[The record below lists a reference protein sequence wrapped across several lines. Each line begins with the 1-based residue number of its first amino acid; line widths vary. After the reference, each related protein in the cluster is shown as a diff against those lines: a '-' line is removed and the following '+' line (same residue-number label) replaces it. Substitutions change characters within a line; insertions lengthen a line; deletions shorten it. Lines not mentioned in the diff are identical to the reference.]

1 MLVAP
6 SVFFSNMKID
16 IKNAVSHF
24 FSSHSLDMV
33 YSEAVANA
41 IDAGASKVSI
51 DVEIESFSKPETL
64 KIRISDNGC
73 GFNSRNF
80 EKFSRLLDVDA
91 VDHKGVGRLVYLC
104 YFDCI
109 RFTSVYD
116 NGVKREF
123 LFDNHFEGLSE
134 ECDVSDGELNG
145 TSILFEHFI
154 GSKINSYSQLLP
166 EKIKGY
172 LLDSFLPMFFLK
184 KRKNEEIRIEISL
197 LTQECNKE
205 KDFFSKKAVLSLDD
219 VPDLACKNV
228 ILQEIDL
235 YETFHVFYRIEND
248 KSKPKKLTTKICVD
262 GRTLPL
268 KILTPD
274 AIPNAYQ
281 VFIMVMS
288 DALKGST
295 NASRQVLELSNG
307 ITEEQ
312 LLGALSPEVSQILS
326 CEITCIDER
335 NKKTY
340 ADVARK
346 YPHLLGCYDRGN
358 SVGLV
363 NENQIIEAAQ
373 KEFFRRQKALLDR
386 QDELSESDYYTAL
399 EFASRSLTEY
409 IVYRGMI
416 INKIKGLDK
425 TQSEDS
431 IHKIIVPRYRTYR
444 AGREYDQYYSNN
456 VWLLD
461 DKFMAYDTVL
471 SERTM
476 KDVMDEVGEG
486 IEHDEKKR
494 PDIAIFLSADP
505 VKSQGVD
512 VVIVELKKY
521 GISLAKQE
529 EVESQL
535 RQRARII
542 LRAYP
547 KKINRMWYYGI
558 AEITSEFADALLER
572 KYRPLFS
579 KGLAFYNQIDVMET
593 ETRAMYP
600 IDVCIMNCDAF
611 INDAEARNDVFLEF
625 LRKRMQS
632 FASDDSK

>member
-1 MLVAP
+1 MNDTPPLP
-6 SVFFSNMKID
+6 LSYMKID

-41 IDAGASKVSI
+41 MDAGASEVSI
-51 DVEIESFSKPETL
+51 AIEIESYSKPETL

-91 VDHKGVGRLVYLC
+91 ADHKGVGRLVYLC
-104 YFDCI
+104 YFNSI
-109 RFTSVYD
+109 RITSVYD
-116 NGVKREF
+116 ETIRREF
-123 LFDNHFEGLSE
+123 CFDNNFDGGCKEQELSAE
-134 ECDVSDGELNG
+134 ETNG
-145 TSILFEHFI
+145 TSILFERFK
-154 GSKINSYSQLLP
+154 GTKINSYSQLLP
-166 EKIKGY
+166 EKIKEY
-172 LLDSFLPMFFLK
+172 LLDSFLPILFLK
-184 KRKNEEIRIEISL
+184 KRDNEEIRVEISL
-197 LTQECNKE
+197 STQEKNEDKG
-205 KDFFSKKAVLSLDD
+205 FFSKSIVLSLQD
-219 VPDLACKNV
+219 VPDLTCKNV
-228 ILQEIDL
+228 TLPEID
-235 YETFHVFYRIEND
+235 FYDDFRIFYKIEND
-248 KSKPKKLTTKICVD
+248 TSKPKKLTTKICVD

-268 KILTPD
+268 KLLTPE

-288 DALKGST
+288 ESLKGST

-307 ITEEQ
+307 ITEEH
-312 LLGALSPEVSQILS
+312 LLRALSPEISKILS
-326 CEITCIDER
+326 SEISSIDER
-335 NKKTY
+335 NKEIYK
-340 ADVARK
+340 DVERK
-346 YPHLLGCYDRGN
+346 YPHLLGCYNRGN

-386 QDELSESDYYTAL
+386 QDELRESDYYTAL

-409 IVYRGMI
+409 IVYRGII
-416 INKIKGLDK
+416 INKIKNLDK
-425 TQSEDS
+425 TQHEDS
-431 IHKIIVPRYRTYR
+431 IHEIIVPRYKTYR
-444 AGREYDQYYSNN
+444 AGQEYDQYYSNN

-476 KDVMDEVGEG
+476 KDVMAELGED
-486 IEHDEKKR
+486 IERDEKKR
-494 PDIAIFLSADP
+494 PDIAVFLSSNP
-505 VKSQGVD
+505 EKSQGVD

-535 RQRARII
+535 RQRARIL

-547 KKINRMWYYGI
+547 NKINRMWYYGI
-558 AEITSEFADALLER
+558 AEITNEYGDSLLER
-572 KYRPLFS
+572 EYKPLFS
-579 KGLAFYNQIDVMET
+579 RGRAFYNQINVMET
-593 ETRAMYP
+593 ESRQMYP
-600 IDVCIMNCDAF
+600 IDVYIMDCEAF

-625 LRKRMQS
+625 LRKRMKS
-632 FASDDSK
+632 FCS